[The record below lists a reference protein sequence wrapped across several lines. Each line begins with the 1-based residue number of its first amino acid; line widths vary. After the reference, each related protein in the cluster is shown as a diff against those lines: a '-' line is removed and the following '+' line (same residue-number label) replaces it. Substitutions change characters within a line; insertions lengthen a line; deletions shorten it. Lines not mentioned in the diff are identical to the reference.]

1 MTQPKID
8 KELLESWNK
17 PKFTECQS
25 FATPIVSLTKM
36 GGFWKRK
43 GKERF
48 WYPERLMVAT
58 QTSIYE
64 WVPDEISIGF
74 IPAKKMKKRG

>member
-1 MTQPKID
+1 MSKV
-8 KELLESWNK
+8 KLSANLESWNK
-17 PKFTECQS
+17 SKFSECQS
-25 FATPIVSLTKM
+25 FATPIVSMQKM
-36 GGFWKRK
+36 GGFWKKK

-74 IPAKKMKKRG
+74 LPSKKNKK

>member
-1 MTQPKID
+1 MKKI
-8 KELLESWNK
+8 KYSANFESWNK
-17 PKFTECQS
+17 SKFSECQS
-25 FATPIVSLTKM
+25 FATPIISLQKM
-36 GGFWKRK
+36 GGFWKKK

-74 IPAKKMKKRG
+74 LPEKRMKK